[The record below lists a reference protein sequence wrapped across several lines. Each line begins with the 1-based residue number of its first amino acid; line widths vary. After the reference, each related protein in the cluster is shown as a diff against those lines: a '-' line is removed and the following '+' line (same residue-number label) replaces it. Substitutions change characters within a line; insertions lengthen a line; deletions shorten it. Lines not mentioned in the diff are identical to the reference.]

1 MSTERATWSYTYE
14 KGLVDIL
21 KELAN
26 VPMFKGQNGWTA
38 EGWRNI
44 TNKFND
50 MFPTTHFTKQ
60 QVQEKEKELKGNYK
74 IIKEAR
80 KSGVGWNDTLGM
92 IIAEPKGWEK
102 LIKDNHKVA
111 KFRKKPFPLFN
122 SLELLYEGSVAT
134 GDLNFTSIQPPPQR
148 TEPTPHNSELPT
160 EPTPQTSISEQSNH
174 SMASIDRNLLSF
186 GLGGV
191 ESIEVQSAPAS
202 RNSEDQDVTG
212 GKKRKQSQMAAKL
225 GDYIDFRKDQIGKT
239 LEKLDEK
246 RRREEDYSIEKC
258 IDIVDA
264 MEGLSDEQ
272 KADANEVFQSETNR
286 KILVGTKNP
295 NVRLIW
301 LKKKI
306 AQECGHYILLISE
319 Q

>member
-74 IIKEAR
+74 H
-80 KSGVGWNDTLGM
+80 DTLGM
-92 IIAEPKGWEK
+92 IIAEPKDWKK
-102 LIKDNHKVA
+102 LIKV
-111 KFRKKPFPLFN
+111 
-122 SLELLYEGSVAT
+122 
-134 GDLNFTSIQPPPQR
+134 
-148 TEPTPHNSELPT
+148 SELPA
-160 EPTPQTSISEQSNH
+160 EPNPQASISEQSNH
-174 SMASIDRNLLSF
+174 SMASIDRNPLSL

-191 ESIEVQSAPAS
+191 ESTEVQSAPAS
-202 RNSEDQDVTG
+202 RNSEDQDITG
-212 GKKRKQSQMAAKL
+212 GKKYKQSQMAAKL
-225 GDYIDFRKDQIGKT
+225 GDYIDFRKDQIEKT
-239 LEKLDEK
+239 LEKLEEEK
-246 RRREEDYSIEKC
+246 RRDEDYSIEKC
-258 IDIVDA
+258 IDIMDA

-295 NVRLIW
+295 SVRLI
-301 LKKKI
+301 
-306 AQECGHYILLISE
+306 
-319 Q
+319 

>member
-122 SLELLYEGSVAT
+122 NLELLYEGSVAT

-148 TEPTPHNSELPT
+148 TEPTPYNSELPT
-160 EPTPQTSISEQSNH
+160 EPTPQTK
-174 SMASIDRNLLSF
+174 
-186 GLGGV
+186 
-191 ESIEVQSAPAS
+191 SIEVQSTPAS

-212 GKKRKQSQMAAKL
+212 GKKCKQSQMAAKL

-239 LEKLDEK
+239 LEKLEEK
-246 RRREEDYSIEKC
+246 KRREEDYSIEKC

-306 AQECGHYILLISE
+306 AQ
-319 Q
+319 

>member
-26 VPMFKGQNGWTA
+26 VPMFKGQNGWIA

-80 KSGVGWNDTLGM
+80 KSG
-92 IIAEPKGWEK
+92 
-102 LIKDNHKVA
+102 DNHKVA

-160 EPTPQTSISEQSNH
+160 ESTTQTSISEQSNH

-239 LEKLDEK
+239 LEKLEEK
-246 RRREEDYSIEKC
+246 KRHEEDYSIEKC

-272 KADANEVFQSETNR
+272 KANANEVFQSETNR
-286 KILVGTKNP
+286 KILVGTKT
-295 NVRLIW
+295 
-301 LKKKI
+301 
-306 AQECGHYILLISE
+306 QMSG
-319 Q
+319 